1 MAVLTTRSSWT
12 PSVVMILVV
21 IISFSSFDV
30 LNAKKSPAH
39 SPSHSS
45 APVPVPVSPS
55 VPARGPG
62 PVSPIVPG
70 PTPAPSGPDCLL
82 ILSNAGDCIEYL
94 TPGNTSSDPGAA
106 CCNETNQLF
115 TIEYGGYCLCELL
128 ADPEASPLPV
138 DVTQAWK
145 LPNRCGISAGSPDA
159 LCRLLGI
166 HVTAPPGIAP
176 TASPPAPEPSVS
188 PAPTVNPPSPP
199 APPPP
204 PSAPEPSVSP
214 APTVNPPSPPAAP
227 PPPSGCA
234 SATSIG
240 LFTLAFSVA
249 SVLSLMSSH
258 MFF

>member
-12 PSVVMILVV
+12 PSVVMILIV

-55 VPARGPG
+55 VPVPGPG

-70 PTPAPSGPDCLL
+70 PAPGPSGPDCVS
-82 ILSNAGDCIEYL
+82 ILSNAVDCIDYL

-106 CCNETNQLF
+106 CCNETNQLLKF
-115 TIEYGGYCLCELL
+115 DGGGYCLCELL
-128 ADPEASPLPV
+128 ANPDESPLPV
-138 DVTQAWK
+138 SVTQAWK
-145 LPNRCGISAGSPDA
+145 LPNRCGISGSPA
-159 LCRLLGI
+159 VLCSLIGV

-188 PAPTVNPPSPP
+188 PAPTVNPPSP
-199 APPPP
+199 
-204 PSAPEPSVSP
+204 
-214 APTVNPPSPPAAP
+214 AAP
-227 PPPSGCA
+227 PPSGA

-240 LFTLAFSVA
+240 LFALAFSVA
-249 SVLSLMSSH
+249 SVSSLLSSH